1 MSESPLSTESSASA
15 CHDSPSQDPTQLLE
29 DDATFDTFLVTSHV
43 PLGEDIVKHPADY
56 IQSLPSKRIRSDLL
70 VALNTWYNVP
80 KQSLHTI
87 DGAIALLHNSSLMLD
102 DIQDSSVLRR
112 GKPTAH
118 TVFGISQTINSAYYN
133 CFESLGRL
141 QSLSPVVTAIY
152 IEELKI
158 LHLGQGHELHWTY
171 VSEPPSEEDYIKMCD
186 AKTSGLFRMMSRM
199 MRAEATTNNNLQ
211 IEDFMTLLGRYFQI
225 RDDYQNLVSGDYRTQ
240 KGLCEDL
247 DEGKYSLPVIHA
259 LKQLD
264 PVLQGLLQYR
274 KQCGGMTTEMK
285 YLAMD
290 HLGERGSLLYT
301 EKVLRCLEKALASHL
316 AKLDDAAGLKNS
328 GLAKILLKLQ
338 LG

>member
-1 MSESPLSTESSASA
+1 MTAPVKIQHNFLK
-15 CHDSPSQDPTQLLE
+15 CE

-43 PLGEDIVKHPADY
+43 PLGEDRSSRYY
-56 IQSLPSKRIRSDLL
+56 IWDRATSFTGPMFQ
-70 VALNTWYNVP
+70 N
-80 KQSLHTI
+80 H
-87 DGAIALLHNSSLMLD
+87 
-102 DIQDSSVLRR
+102 
-112 GKPTAH
+112 
-118 TVFGISQTINSAYYN
+118 
-133 CFESLGRL
+133 L
-141 QSLSPVVTAIY
+141 QR
-152 IEELKI
+152 
-158 LHLGQGHELHWTY
+158 
-171 VSEPPSEEDYIKMCD
+171 
-186 AKTSGLFRMMSRM
+186 KTTSRCVM
-199 MRAEATTNNNLQ
+199 P

>member
-1 MSESPLSTESSASA
+1 MTAPVKIQHNFLK
-15 CHDSPSQDPTQLLE
+15 CE

-87 DGAIALLHNSSLMLD
+87 DGAIALLHNSSLIGQNMKLTQFRLD